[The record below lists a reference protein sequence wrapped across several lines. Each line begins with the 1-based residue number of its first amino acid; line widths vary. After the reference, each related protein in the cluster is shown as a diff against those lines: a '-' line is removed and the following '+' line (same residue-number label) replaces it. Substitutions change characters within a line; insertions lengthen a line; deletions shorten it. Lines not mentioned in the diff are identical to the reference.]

1 MEHVEGIRNGAGAKT
16 NGVPEVGARCS
27 SLYGVRIASDWVL
40 PFDTPAA
47 DAGAPDV
54 VIHREIPAHYRDEVA
69 RVIEREPPRDAS
81 NIQRRLG
88 DALYVCWQGLFDF
101 VVTDS
106 GRDIFSR
113 PLQAEAGESFHTYL
127 FNQVLSF
134 ALLRRGREPLHSSS
148 VVVGGRAVAFLGDC
162 GYGKSSLA
170 AACIHAGH
178 RLLTDDLLVTE
189 ETEAGWIA
197 HPGPS
202 RMKLYP
208 EMADHFF
215 GPGAPRVP
223 MNADTP
229 KAILSIPPE
238 SMVTSAVPL
247 AALVVLRPPAGDEAG
262 VELARISPR
271 EAFVA
276 FTTNTFNDLAR
287 GPDGLRHHLEWA
299 SRLASGVPAWRL
311 SYPRDRGVFPEVVE
325 RVARLAAG

>member
-1 MEHVEGIRNGAGAKT
+1 
-16 NGVPEVGARCS
+16 VPGERARCS
-27 SLYGVRIASDWVL
+27 SLYGIRIASEWAL

-47 DAGAPDV
+47 PEGPPDV
-54 VIHREIPAHYRDEVA
+54 VIHREMPARYRDEVA
-69 RVIEREPPRDAS
+69 EVLRRDPPRDGS
-81 NIQRRLG
+81 HLQRRLG

-113 PLQAEAGESFHTYL
+113 PLQAGAGEAFHTYL

-134 ALLRRGREPLHSSS
+134 ALLRRGYEPLHSSS
-148 VVVGGRAVAFLGDC
+148 VVVAGGAVAFLGDC

-170 AACIHAGH
+170 AACISAGH
-178 RLLTDDLLVTE
+178 RLLTDDLLVAE
-189 ETEAGWIA
+189 ESETGWIA

-215 GPGAPRVP
+215 GPYAPRVP

-229 KAILSIPPE
+229 KAILSIPPA
-238 SMVTSAVPL
+238 SMQTTAVPL
-247 AALVVLRPPAGDEAG
+247 AALVVLRPATGDEPG
-262 VELARISPR
+262 VELAPLSPR

-276 FTTNTFNDLAR
+276 FTTNTFNDLPR
-287 GPDGLRHHLEWA
+287 GPGGLQHHLDWA
-299 SRLASGVPAWRL
+299 SRLASGVSAWRL
-311 SYPRDRGVFPEVVE
+311 SYPRDRGVFPEVVQ
-325 RVARLAAG
+325 RIARIAAG

>member
-1 MEHVEGIRNGAGAKT
+1 MEGNRNGAGAKT

-27 SLYGVRIASDWVL
+27 SLYGVRIASHWAL
-40 PFDTPAA
+40 PFDTPEAG
-47 DAGAPDV
+47 AGAPDV
-54 VIHREIPAHYRDEVA
+54 VIHREIPAHYRDEVE
-69 RVIEREPPRDAS
+69 RVLEREPSRNGS
-81 NIQRRLG
+81 HLLRRLG
-88 DALYVCWQGLFDF
+88 DALYIRWQGLFDF
-101 VVTDS
+101 VVTDTGS
-106 GRDIFSR
+106 DIFSR
-113 PLQAEAGESFHTYL
+113 PLVAEAGESFHTYL
-127 FNQVLSF
+127 FNQVLSY
-134 ALLRRGREPLHSSS
+134 ALLRRGHEPLHSSS
-148 VVVGGRAVAFLGDC
+148 VVVGARAVAFLGDC

-170 AACIHAGH
+170 AACIAAGH

-189 ETEAGWIA
+189 ETEEGWIA

-247 AALVVLRPPAGDEAG
+247 AALVVLRPPTGDEAG
-262 VELARISPR
+262 VELARVTPR

-287 GPDGLRHHLEWA
+287 GSDGLRHHLDWG
-299 SRLASGVPAWRL
+299 SRLASGVPVWRL

-325 RVARLAAG
+325 RVSRLATG